1 MNEQFEKRGYLLED
15 FRLFHLAGQPTE
27 KVELHYHEFHKVFL
41 LISGSGGYTVAGNR
55 YSLRSGD
62 LVMVGSRCVHKPE
75 FQQEYERII
84 LYISPEFLRTI
95 PEFDLSEA
103 FSGENGHVLR
113 LTEAAQA
120 RVISLAKELE
130 QELSTE
136 EPGAILVCRGLIIR
150 LLVEIIRGFRDET
163 ALRPK
168 AFSPKNHRIGQIM
181 AYIEEN
187 LTAELSVEKL
197 SEQFFISKYHMMR
210 SFRQETGTTIHGYIQ
225 DRRLIQARS
234 LINGGMRATEACYR
248 AGFHSYASFTR
259 AYSARFGT
267 TPTGRP
273 TVLRPAE
280 ETYE

>member
-62 LVMVGSRCVHKPE
+62 LVMVGRHCVHRPE
-75 FQQEYERII
+75 FSEDYERII
-84 LYISPEFLRTI
+84 LYISPEFLDRI
-95 PEFDLSEA
+95 REFDLTEA
-103 FSGENGHVLR
+103 FSGEYGHVLH
-113 LTEAAQA
+113 LAQPEQTRIIA
-120 RVISLAKELE
+120 IAKELE
-130 QELSTE
+130 GELSSQ
-136 EPGAILVCRGLIIR
+136 EPGSILICRGLILR
-150 LLVEIIRGFRDET
+150 LLVEIIRRFRAESN
-163 ALRPK
+163 LSPK
-168 AFSPKNHRIGQIM
+168 AFFPKNQRVGQIM
-181 AYIEEN
+181 TYIEEN

-197 SEQFFISKYHMMR
+197 SERFFISKYHMMR

-225 DRRLIQARS
+225 ERRLALARS

-248 AGFHSYASFTR
+248 AGFHSYASFAR

>member
-15 FRLFHLAGQPTE
+15 FRLFHLAGQPSE

-62 LVMVGSRCVHKPE
+62 MVMVGSRCVHKPE
-75 FQQEYERII
+75 FSQEYERII
-84 LYISPEFLRTI
+84 LYISPEFLRGI
-95 PEFDLSEA
+95 REFDLTEA

-113 LTEAAQA
+113 LSEPEQS
-120 RVISLAKELE
+120 RLLAMAMELE

-136 EPGAILVCRGLIIR
+136 EPGSILVCRGLILR
-150 LLVEIIRGFRDET
+150 LLVEITRGFRNGG
-163 ALRPK
+163 ASLRK
-168 AFSPKNHRIGQIM
+168 GFSPKNQRIGQIM

-187 LTAELSVEKL
+187 LTEELSVEKL

-210 SFRQETGTTIHGYIQ
+210 SFRQETGTTIHAYIQ
-225 DRRLIQARS
+225 DRRLLQARS
-234 LINGGMRATEACYR
+234 LISGGMQATDACFR

-273 TVLRPAE
+273 KVSSAAE
-280 ETYE
+280 DSYE